1 MKEGFI
7 DFTHLQ
13 LNEASVTSAV
23 AQRSADDAK
32 VSGQAQREGTD
43 SRRAKQGFQMAAKTG
58 SPTQATNIQKNVAE
72 RLLDIRTGKE
82 VAKLYEETKSDW
94 RKEISEELADDPNE
108 PEHPYIKVMPH
119 IQYKQHEAEKQIK
132 AAAKVAGAEKEI
144 KNWRIIIAN

>member
-7 DFTHLQ
+7 DFTHLK
-13 LNEASVTSAV
+13 LNEESVTSAV

-43 SRRAKQGFQMAAKTG
+43 GRRAKQGFQMAAKTG

-94 RKEISEELADDPNE
+94 RKEISEELEDPNE
-108 PEHPYIKVMPH
+108 PDHPYVKVMPH
-119 IQYKQHEAEKQIK
+119 IQYKQIEAEKQIK
-132 AAAKVAGAEKEI
+132 AAAKVAGAEKAI
-144 KNWRIIIAN
+144 KN